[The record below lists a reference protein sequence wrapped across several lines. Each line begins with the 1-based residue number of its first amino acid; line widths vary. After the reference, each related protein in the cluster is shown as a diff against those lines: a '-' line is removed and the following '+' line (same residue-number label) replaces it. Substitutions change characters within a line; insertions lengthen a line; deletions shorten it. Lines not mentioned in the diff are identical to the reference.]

1 MIGMLCISSKLDEAM
16 ELIDVMPQNL
26 KGKRVFEVLVWGA
39 NLLEPFGSFGYM
51 VALSVD
57 AW

>member
-26 KGKRVFEVLVWGA
+26 KGKRVFEVLV
-39 NLLEPFGSFGYM
+39 
-51 VALSVD
+51 
-57 AW
+57 